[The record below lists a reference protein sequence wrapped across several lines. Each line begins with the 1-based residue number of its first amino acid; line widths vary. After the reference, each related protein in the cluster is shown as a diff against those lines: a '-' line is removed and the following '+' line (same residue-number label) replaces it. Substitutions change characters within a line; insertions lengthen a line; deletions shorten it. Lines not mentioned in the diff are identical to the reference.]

1 MKYNEWLDEWLALYV
16 KPSAKEQT
24 CDKYFAQVKNHIAPK
39 LGDNDMDELTA
50 VVLQKFVV
58 DLIDNGLAANTVNGI
73 ISVIKCSLKRAA
85 ALGITNV
92 QGMDAIVRPKV
103 NEKQVECFTIGEQR
117 KIENYISASK
127 KGKLFGIVLCLY
139 TGLRIGELLALTW
152 KDVDFANG
160 ILLISKSCHDCW
172 NNGKYKKIT
181 ETPKTK
187 NSKRYIPL
195 PKVLLAKLKALYK
208 QSDSTYVICGKNK
221 EFGIQVRSYQKTFE
235 KVLEKLGIA
244 HKGFHAL
251 RHTFATR
258 ALEVGMD
265 VKTLSEI
272 MGHGNPTITLKRYA
286 HSLLEHKT
294 EMMNRLGRLML

>member
-1 MKYNEWLDEWLALYV
+1 
-16 KPSAKEQT
+16 
-24 CDKYFAQVKNHIAPK
+24 
-39 LGDNDMDELTA
+39 MDL
-50 VVLQKFVV
+50 
-58 DLIDNGLAANTVNGI
+58 
-73 ISVIKCSLKRAA
+73 
-85 ALGITNV
+85 
-92 QGMDAIVRPKV
+92 
-103 NEKQVECFTIGEQR
+103 
-117 KIENYISASK
+117 
-127 KGKLFGIVLCLY
+127 
-139 TGLRIGELLALTW
+139 
-152 KDVDFANG
+152 ANG

-172 NNGKYKKIT
+172 NNGKYEKIT

-195 PKVLLAKLKALYK
+195 PKALLAKLKALYK

-235 KVLEKLGIA
+235 KVLIKLGIA

-294 EMMNRLGRLML
+294 EMMNRLGKLML